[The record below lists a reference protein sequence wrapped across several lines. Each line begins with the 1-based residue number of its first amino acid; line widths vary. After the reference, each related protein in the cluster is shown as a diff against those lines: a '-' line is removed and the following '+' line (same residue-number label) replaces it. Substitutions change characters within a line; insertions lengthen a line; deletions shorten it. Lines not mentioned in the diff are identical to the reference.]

1 MSARAVA
8 AWCALAAVVGCGS
21 GDAPSGAARSS
32 STAARAS
39 ARPRATATSTAPAA
53 SAGTAPAGYRD
64 ENLPVSADFEEDAER
79 EITPDN
85 FEAKLAEIQQELG
98 VTPVPSS
105 SGRPAASAP
114 RK

>member
-1 MSARAVA
+1 MRVLAVT

-21 GDAPSGAARSS
+21 GDSGAPRSS

-39 ARPRATATSTAPAA
+39 TRPRATATSTAAAA

-64 ENLPVSADFEEDAER
+64 ENLPVSADFEQDAER

-98 VTPVPSS
+98 VTPAPSG